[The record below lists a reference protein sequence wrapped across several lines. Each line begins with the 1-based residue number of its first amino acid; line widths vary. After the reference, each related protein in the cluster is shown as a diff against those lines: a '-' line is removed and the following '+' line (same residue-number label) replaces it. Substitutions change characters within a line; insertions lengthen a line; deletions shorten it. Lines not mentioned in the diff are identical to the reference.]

1 MKKQLVIFIIALIFL
16 VVVFGVV
23 KMTDNNKTKVKFE
36 TTQGDIV
43 IELYSKA
50 MPITA
55 GNFEK
60 LVNEG
65 FYNGVIFHRVIDG
78 FMIQSGDPKGDG
90 TGGPGYTIKDEFTDN
105 NKNRRKSYFT
115 PLENIK
121 ETISLFPNL
130 KEISLCGMYEPLI
143 DERLNIIFKTIK
155 SLLKKINGFKI
166 IIFMISE
173 SSQSVIKLTIL
184 HGILHIYL

>member
-1 MKKQLVIFIIALIFL
+1 MIITRVDDITNITMETSTVCNAKCVIC
-16 VVVFGVV
+16 
-23 KMTDNNKTKVKFE
+23 
-36 TTQGDIV
+36 
-43 IELYSKA
+43 
-50 MPITA
+50 P
-55 GNFEK
+55 
-60 LVNEG
+60 
-65 FYNGVIFHRVIDG
+65 
-78 FMIQSGDPKGDG
+78 
-90 TGGPGYTIKDEFTDN
+90 N